1 MKRLVI
7 VASSTVVRAGL
18 EALAASIPE
27 FLVVGALP
35 DYEGAEDLQP
45 DVIVTTEPWRE
56 APKAPLVVL
65 GDGAHTEWSADAVR
79 HGVRAVLPAGASQ
92 EAILSA
98 VDAASND
105 LALVEPEELES
116 WLGSKTSTASAEESD
131 LTTREHEVLRMMADG
146 AANKAIAWKL
156 GVSEHTVKFHVA
168 SILAKLGAGTRTEAV
183 SMGIRRGLIPL

>member
-7 VASSTVVRAGL
+7 VAASTVVRAGL
-18 EALAASIPE
+18 EALAASIPG
-27 FLVVGALP
+27 FLVVGTLP

-45 DVIVTTEPWRE
+45 DVIVTTEPWQD
-56 APKAPLVVL
+56 APRVAIVL
-65 GDGAHTEWSADAVR
+65 LGERTWSAEAVR
-79 HGVRAVLPAGASQ
+79 HGVRAVLPATASQ

-98 VDAASND
+98 VDAASNG
-105 LALVEPEELES
+105 LAIAEPDELEN
-116 WLGSKTSTASAEESD
+116 WLGGRAQSVTLEETD
-131 LTTREHEVLRMMADG
+131 LTTREQEVLRMMADG

-183 SMGIRRGLIPL
+183 SMGMRRGLIPL